1 MPLYFGIAVTI
12 IISAVAFAVFSIWAF
27 FIVIPVALLLIGYV
41 LLARK
46 SDSPQA
52 GTIERARMEPSGTPH
67 NAQPGAGTANERVG
81 QG

>member
-1 MPLYFGIAVTI
+1 MPLYFAIALTI
-12 IISAVAFAVFSIWAF
+12 IIGAIAFAMVSVWAF
-27 FIVIPVALLLIGYV
+27 FVVIPIALIVIGYV

-52 GTIERARMEPSGTPH
+52 GTIERARTEPSGTVRR
-67 NAQPGAGTANERVG
+67 ARPGAGTANERVG

>member
-1 MPLYFGIAVTI
+1 MPLYFAIALTI
-12 IISAVAFAVFSIWAF
+12 IFSAIAFAVVSVWAF
-27 FIVIPVALLLIGYV
+27 FVVIPVAIILIGYV